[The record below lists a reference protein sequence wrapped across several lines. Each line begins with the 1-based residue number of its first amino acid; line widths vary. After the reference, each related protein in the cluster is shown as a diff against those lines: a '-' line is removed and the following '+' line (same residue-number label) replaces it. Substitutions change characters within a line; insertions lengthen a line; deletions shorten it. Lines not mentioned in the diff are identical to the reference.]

1 MIYGVFSDTHSNLE
15 ALDAVLGFFEDLE
28 VGGYICCGDL
38 VGYGPEPNETLDRI
52 RALKNATVICGN
64 HDLATIGR
72 IEVEWFNPYARA
84 AVLWTRE
91 KLTPS
96 NRAYLESLVA
106 KLETKDFTVA
116 HGTPR
121 RPPEE
126 YLLSAAQFRENVP
139 YVKTW
144 PLFVG
149 HSHMPLVFKQAG
161 AAPIE
166 PVFLEHNQLV
176 ELGRD
181 AGGFAPTA
189 LNPGSVGQP
198 RDHDSRACCGLYD
211 SDKGTFRI
219 VRLDYDVS
227 SVQTKIRS
235 AGLPEFLAL
244 RLAYGQ

>member
-15 ALDAVLGFFEDLE
+15 ALEAVLNFFEDLE

-38 VGYGPEPNETLDRI
+38 VGYGPDPNPLLDRI
-52 RALKNATVICGN
+52 RGLKNATVICGN
-64 HDLATIGR
+64 HDLATLGR
-72 IEVEWFNPYARA
+72 IEVEWFHPYARA

-91 KLTPS
+91 RLTPE
-96 NRAYLESLVA
+96 NRAYLESLTA
-106 KLETKDFTVA
+106 KTETKDFTVA

-126 YLLSAAQFRENVP
+126 YLLSAAQFRENLP

-149 HSHMPLVFKQAG
+149 HSHMPLAFIQTGAG
-161 AAPIE
+161 PIE

-176 ELGRD
+176 EVARGP
-181 AGGFAPTA
+181 GGFGPTA
-189 LNPGSVGQP
+189 FNPGSVGQP
-198 RDHDSRACCGLYD
+198 RDHDNRACCGLYD
-211 SDKGTFRI
+211 SEKGTFRI
-219 VRLDYDVS
+219 VRLDYDVAA
-227 SVQTKIRS
+227 VQSKIRS
-235 AGLPEFLAL
+235 AGLPEFLAI